1 MAVARRLALLGVG
14 LAALLAAISN
24 PSGGGANLPLAAQ
37 RSDWATYGFDL
48 QRSGFNPD
56 EISVGP
62 RSAGKLHALWRRS
75 LDGVAAASPVV
86 ASRVRTP
93 AGPAVLVYVGTEHGE
108 LVALNAATGEVEWRD
123 RLGSVRTAC
132 YDLPDHMA
140 GISGTPVVDR
150 STGRLYVAVSDGPR
164 SGVLVYA
171 VGLATGVVSPGWPVA
186 ISTDP
191 AHMHVWGALTLRNGT
206 LYVTMASLCDAS
218 PSYGRVVAVDTRRA
232 RIAARW
238 FVVHDE
244 GSIVGGG
251 GIWGYGGAS
260 IDPADGSV
268 YVATGNALPPE
279 PEGQPYADRVV
290 RLTPSLEL
298 VDSHHPALTGRDVDF
313 GTTPMLFQPPGCP
326 PLLAAENKVGALFVY
341 DRDAIGA
348 GPLQRIQIAGSAST
362 AGLGRFIGVPAYSPV
377 TGLVYVSN
385 PGPDALHFA
394 HGMVALRPGPD
405 CRLRLAWQRR
415 VPTGTMTVSSPTVA
429 NGVVYFGTGGGD
441 RVFAF
446 DAATGR
452 ALWDSGSSMRGAVFA
467 PPVVVDGMV
476 FAASWIGPKTG
487 EVVAFGP

>member
-1 MAVARRLALLGVG
+1 MIRRLALLGVG

-24 PSGGGANLPLAAQ
+24 PSEGRANLPLAAQ

-56 EISVGP
+56 EIALGP
-62 RSAGKLHALWRRS
+62 RNAGKLHVLWRRS

-86 ASRVRTP
+86 ASRVRT
-93 AGPAVLVYVGTEHGE
+93 AGGPVVLVYAGTEHGT
-108 LVALNAATGEVEWRD
+108 LVALNAATGKEVWRD

-132 YDLPDHMA
+132 YDLPDHVA
-140 GISGTPVVDR
+140 GISGTPVIDR
-150 STGRLYVAVSDGPR
+150 STGRLYVSVADGPR
-164 SGVLVYA
+164 SLVFVYA
-171 VGLATGVVSPGWPVA
+171 VSLATGIVSPGWPVT

-191 AHMHVWGALTLRNGT
+191 THMHVWGALTLRDGT

-218 PSYGRVVAVDTRRA
+218 PSYGRVVAIDTRRA

-238 FVVHDE
+238 FVVHDA
-244 GSIVGGG
+244 GSVVGGG

-260 IDPADGSV
+260 IDPSDGSV
-268 YVATGNALPPE
+268 YVATGNAFRPE

-298 VDSHHPALTGRDVDF
+298 VDSHHPSLTGRDVDF
-313 GTTPMLFQPPGCP
+313 GTTPMLFRPPGCP
-326 PLLAAENKVGALFVY
+326 PLLAAENKVGSLFVY
-341 DRDAIGA
+341 DRDAIGE
-348 GPLQRIQIAGSAST
+348 GPMQRIQIAGNASEP
-362 AGLGRFIGVPAYSPV
+362 GLGRFIGLPAYSPV

-385 PGPDALHFA
+385 PGPDAPPFV
-394 HGMVALRPGPD
+394 HGMVALRLGPD
-405 CRLRLAWQRR
+405 CRLHLAWQSG
-415 VPTGTMTVSSPTVA
+415 VPTGTMMVSSPTVA
-429 NGVVYFGTGGGD
+429 NGVVYFGTGGGG

-446 DAATGR
+446 DAATGSV
-452 ALWDSGSSMRGAVFA
+452 LWNSGRSMGGGVFA

-476 FAASWIGPKTG
+476 FAASWIGSGNG